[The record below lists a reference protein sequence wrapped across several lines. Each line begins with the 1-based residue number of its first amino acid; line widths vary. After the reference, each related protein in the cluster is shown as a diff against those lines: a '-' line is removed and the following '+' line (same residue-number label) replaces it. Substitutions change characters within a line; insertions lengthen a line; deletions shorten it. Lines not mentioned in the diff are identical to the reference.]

1 MRVMSDQRQR
11 KPRPTLVTTIA
22 PELMDALRVRASA
35 AGAPIARVVDAA
47 LRAFLGTP
55 DPIQV
60 EPHDA
65 A

>member
-1 MRVMSDQRQR
+1 M
-11 KPRPTLVTTIA
+11 TTIA